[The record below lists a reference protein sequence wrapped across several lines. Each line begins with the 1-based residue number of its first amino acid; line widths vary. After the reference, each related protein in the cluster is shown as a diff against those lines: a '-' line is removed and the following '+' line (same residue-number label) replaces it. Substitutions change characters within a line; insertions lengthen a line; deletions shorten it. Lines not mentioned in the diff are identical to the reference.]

1 MIIASHQRTRSSTK
15 TINNV
20 MTVSPYNI
28 QSREMGYQSRATFWP
43 PNIPQTEITPKMLN
57 TALPTMVPIPKSLLV
72 TKVPIMFVKSSGAL
86 VPAKKK
92 VGNPGFFF
100 KKYSYFYL
108 QPWRWLQ
115 LHHHSVWI
123 SHKWFPEQAQRNHHK
138 WLLMKKKI
146 KLIFRYLESDMGG
159 CDSREKVWISWF

>member
-92 VGNPGFFF
+92 KRWEPWFFF
-100 KKYSYFYL
+100 FFSKNIHIFTCSHEGGSSYIIIQFEFL
-108 QPWRWLQ
+108 TNDFQNR
-115 LHHHSVWI
+115 
-123 SHKWFPEQAQRNHHK
+123 HKEIITNG
-138 WLLMKKKI
+138 
-146 KLIFRYLESDMGG
+146 S
-159 CDSREKVWISWF
+159 